1 MHGAVGTFLRATLQ
15 ILVITFALHQLIRL
29 FRGTRS
35 AQILLGV
42 VVALIP
48 VLFFTQWLHLDV
60 LAWIFKWVL
69 LYLAMASLVIFQPEL
84 RRALAQ
90 LGRHGFA
97 QESKEK
103 RKDRVELLAAA
114 VERLSARRHGAIIA
128 IARNDRLD
136 EFESTATILD
146 APLQLDLLVSI
157 FFPNAPLHDGGVIVN
172 GDTIHAARC
181 IFPLAEDDDPRL
193 VRHGTRHRAAL
204 GLCEAT
210 DALVLV
216 VSEET
221 GEIRIY
227 CEKHATRPLD
237 PHNLRR
243 CLAAAL
249 PAEVTEAWRFLL
261 SLGVDDPAAPR
272 EDMP

>member
-1 MHGAVGTFLRATLQ
+1 MHGFIGTFLGAALQ
-15 ILVITFALHQLIRL
+15 ILLITVAVHQLIRL

-42 VVALIP
+42 VIVLIP

-60 LAWIFKWVL
+60 LAWVFKWVL
-69 LYLAMASLVIFQPEL
+69 LYLVFAPLVIFQPEL
-84 RRALAQ
+84 RRALAR
-90 LGRHGFA
+90 LGRGGFA

-103 RKDRVELLAAA
+103 RQDRVELLASVA
-114 VERLSARRHGAIIA
+114 ERLSSRHHGAIIA
-128 IARNDRLD
+128 IERNDRLG
-136 EFESTATILD
+136 EYESNATIID
-146 APLQLDLLVSI
+146 SPLQPDLLVSI
-157 FFPNAPLHDGGVIVN
+157 FFPNAPLHDGGVIVK
-172 GDTIHAARC
+172 GDRIHAARC
-181 IFPLAEDDDPRL
+181 IFPLAESNDPHL

-227 CEKHATRPLD
+227 CEKHATKPLD
-237 PHNLRR
+237 SHNLRR
-243 CLAAAL
+243 CLAATL

-261 SLGVDDPAAPR
+261 SLGVDDPAALGR
-272 EDMP
+272 DMP

>member
-1 MHGAVGTFLRATLQ
+1 MHGVVGNFLGAVLQ
-15 ILVITFALHQLIRL
+15 ILVITVAVHQLIRL

-35 AQILLGV
+35 AQILLGAV
-42 VVALIP
+42 IVLIP
-48 VLFFTQWLHLDV
+48 ALFFTQWLHLDV
-60 LAWIFKWVL
+60 LAWVFKWVL
-69 LYLAMASLVIFQPEL
+69 LYLAFAPLVIFQPEL
-84 RRALAQ
+84 RRALAR

-97 QESKEK
+97 QESREK
-103 RKDRVELLAAA
+103 RKDRVELLATAA
-114 VERLSARRHGAIIA
+114 ERLSARNHGAIIA
-128 IARNDRLD
+128 IERNDKLG
-136 EFESTATILD
+136 EYESTATILD

-157 FFPNAPLHDGGVIVN
+157 FFPNAPLHDGGVIIR
-172 GDTIHAARC
+172 GDQIHAARC
-181 IFPLAEDDDPRL
+181 IFPLAESDDPHL
-193 VRHGTRHRAAL
+193 VRHGMRHRAAL

-227 CEKHATRPLD
+227 CEKHATKPLD

-249 PAEVTEAWRFLL
+249 PAEVTEAWRFLRT
-261 SLGVDDPAAPR
+261 LGVDDPETFGR
-272 EDMP
+272 DMP